1 MVFWVKQKSLNRD
14 TKEVLDKSSRK
25 KEGEKEKEWLGRMG
39 GERKSSLRAFDPK
52 TRKLKS

>member
-14 TKEVLDKSSRK
+14 TKEVLDKSSWK